1 MPQLVIA
8 NDSPTLMRSPQL
20 LIAALTGASAVALGA
35 FGAHAL
41 KDTLAV
47 HGTTATWQTASL
59 YHLVHAPVLL
69 LLALH
74 NPTPKRTLILF
85 LAGLILFSGSLYL
98 LCLTHVK
105 PLGAITPVGGI
116 LLIVAWSDLLRT
128 KSKAP

>member
-1 MPQLVIA
+1 
-8 NDSPTLMRSPQL
+8 MRSPHL

-41 KDTLAV
+41 KDTLTA

-74 NPTPKRTLILF
+74 PQIPKRTLNLF
-85 LAGLILFSGSLYL
+85 LFGIILFSGSLYL
-98 LCLTHVK
+98 LCLTHIK
-105 PLGAITPVGGI
+105 PLGAVTPLGGI
-116 LLIVAWSDLLRT
+116 LLILAWLDLLRM
-128 KSKAP
+128 KSSAP